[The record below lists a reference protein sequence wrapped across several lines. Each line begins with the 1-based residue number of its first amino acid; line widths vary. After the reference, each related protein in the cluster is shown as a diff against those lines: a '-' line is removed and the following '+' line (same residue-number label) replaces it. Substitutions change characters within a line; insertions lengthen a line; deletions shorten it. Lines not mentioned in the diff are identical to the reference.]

1 MERFP
6 IQYQNK
12 GEFIPLGLMLEHEEQ
27 CIKNHNQSVKQLAQR
42 GGTSYVETYYILN
55 DSEYKKPRLKEM
67 EELGRYEENARR
79 IVHAKAYEYL
89 MNNDLEQKG

>member
-12 GEFIPLGLMLEHEEQ
+12 GEYIPLGLMLEHEEQ
-27 CIKNHNQSVKQLAQR
+27 CIKNHQQSVQQLAKR

-55 DSEYKKPRLKEM
+55 NSEYKKPINKELD
-67 EELGRYEENARR
+67 ELGRYEENARK
-79 IVHAKAYEYL
+79 IVFAKAYEYL
-89 MNNDLEQKG
+89 MNNDLGG

>member
-1 MERFP
+1 MVKYGR
-6 IQYQNK
+6 ISISKTN
-12 GEFIPLGLMLEHEEQ
+12 HES
-27 CIKNHNQSVKQLAQR
+27 IR
-42 GGTSYVETYYILN
+42 SYVETYYILN

-89 MNNDLEQKG
+89 MNNDLGE

>member
-27 CIKNHNQSVKQLAQR
+27 CIKNHHQSVKQLAQR
-42 GGTSYVETYYILN
+42 GGTSYLEAYYIIF
-55 DSEYKKPRLKEM
+55 DSEYKRPIESMK
-67 EELGRYEENARR
+67 RYEENARR
-79 IVHAKAYEYL
+79 VVHAKSYEYL
-89 MNNDLEQKG
+89 LSNDLGVWQI

>member
-6 IQYQNK
+6 IQYQNR

-27 CIKNHNQSVKQLAQR
+27 CLKNHHQSVQQLAKR

-89 MNNDLEQKG
+89 MNNDLAH